1 MAWLDFNAQTAAETA
16 EIKRRKAAITRRI
29 RKQVLAELGIV
40 RLPKRGERT
49 LVTGAQGTGKSRTCA
64 KTIAEMPGG
73 GLSIW
78 WLVPTLDKADEQAG
92 EYNRLRTA
100 DSLLGRVVRGR
111 GALDPRTND
120 TDAMCPRHEVVNRAA
135 AMGVF
140 VQKQICDNGCSLR
153 FSCGFQR
160 QATALRDDPIG
171 LFLMAKD
178 YLWLPCPAPRPDLV
192 IVDESVVDKAT
203 DTVSF
208 DPSRIVAD
216 ELWVG
221 GDLEEA
227 MGRRCLALLVRAAI
241 VEHPG
246 RELAFLRERDVT
258 VGAVREALS
267 HLATREEAQP
277 VLDGAMSDKTIE
289 SILDAVEAREILKV
303 LRLFRQ
309 IRVELPQPRAR
320 LNSVRFE
327 PDATVTVAGQVERQ
341 PRVFVSAVRT
351 LRLAQEIPVLAL
363 DGTGSI
369 DLNRR
374 IFGERMTVER
384 FPVPRN
390 AEVWQVTSKAFSRQ
404 SITGTDRRGNPISSK
419 KTHEAARLRRHVLD
433 LLKMLPGDVLL
444 VTYKQAE
451 EILRPDLPPHVQ
463 TAHFGALRGLN
474 AYEHC
479 ETAVVMGRE
488 QPSAQAIEALTR
500 PFCAIDP
507 EPFIPVGEYVLQ
519 SRGRRM
525 RNGGPNIAEVH
536 VHPDTRCQAMLEQ
549 VREAEI
555 AQAVDRV
562 RPVFNRRR
570 IIVLTN
576 VALDLTVDHALTWP
590 ELRPGKFAFAFTRHG
605 VLPLSAGDLC
615 RGFPD
620 LWRLENTAK
629 VELNRAGFHTNEKGV
644 HFPNNISIWSL
655 YPISTARYRRKNQR
669 GAAARA
675 LIDASL
681 PDPRAVLESLVGVLT
696 EFHLD
701 RPSGAPADAST
712 PEPQRPVR
720 SLPPLA
726 AAFPPRDTC
735 SPRCRRMD
743 ALLTCSAWPA
753 SSSSWP
759 WLQSSPGQNGRP
771 SHDLAP

>member
-1 MAWLDFNAQTAAETA
+1 MAPLDFNAQTAPEAA
-16 EIKRRKAAITRRI
+16 AIGRRKAAITRRI
-29 RKQVLAELGIV
+29 RMQVLAELGLD
-40 RLPKRGERT
+40 RLPRLGERT

-64 KTIAEMPGG
+64 ETIAGLPGG
-73 GLSIW
+73 HLSFW
-78 WLVPTLDKADEQAG
+78 WLVPSLEKADEQAH

-111 GALDPRTND
+111 GAPDPRTEGG
-120 TDAMCPRHEVVNRAA
+120 DAMCPRHEVVNRAA
-135 AMGVF
+135 AMGVN
-140 VQKQICDNGCSLR
+140 VQKAICDNGCSLR
-153 FSCGFQR
+153 FSCGFQC
-160 QATALRDDPIG
+160 QATVLREDPTG
-171 LFLMAKD
+171 LFLMASD
-178 YLWLPCPAPRPDLV
+178 YLWLPCPAPRPDVV
-192 IVDESVVDKAT
+192 IVDESVFDKSI
-203 DTVSF
+203 DIVSF

-216 ELWVG
+216 ELWAG
-221 GDLEEA
+221 GDLDEA
-227 MGRRCLALLVRAAI
+227 MGRRCLALLIRAAA

-258 VGAVREALS
+258 VEAVRAALT

-277 VLDGAMSDKTIE
+277 VLDGTMTDKEIANL
-289 SILDAVEAREILKV
+289 LDAVEAREILKV

-309 IRVELPQPRAR
+309 IRIELPQPRRR
-320 LNSVRFE
+320 LNTVWFD
-327 PDATVTVAGQVERQ
+327 PDAKVMVDGEIERQ
-341 PRVFVSAVRT
+341 PRVFVSTVRA
-351 LRLAQEIPVLAL
+351 LQIPQDVPVLAL

-374 IFGERMTVER
+374 IFGERMTCER

-390 AEVWQVTSKAFSRQ
+390 AEVWQVTSKRFSRQ
-404 SITGTDRRGNPISSK
+404 SITGADRRGNPISPK
-419 KTHEAARLRRHVLD
+419 KTHEAARLRRQVLD
-433 LLKMLPGDVLL
+433 LLKMLPGKVLL

-451 EILRPDLPPHVQ
+451 AILRPDLPPHVEV
-463 TAHFGALRGLN
+463 AHFGALRGLN

-479 ETAVVMGRE
+479 EAAVVMGRE
-488 QPSAQAIEALTR
+488 QPSPQAIEALTR
-500 PFCAIDP
+500 PFCATDA
-507 EPFIPVGEYVLQ
+507 EPFMPIGEYVLQ

-525 RNGGPNIAEVH
+525 RNGGPNVTEVQ

-549 VREAEI
+549 VREAEV

-590 ELRPGKFAFAFTRHG
+590 ELRPGKFAYAFARHG
-605 VLPLSAGDLC
+605 VLPLSAGDVC

-629 VELNRAGFHTNEKGV
+629 VELHRAGFYTNEKGV

-655 YPISTARYRRKNQR
+655 YPILTARYRRRDQR

-675 LIDASL
+675 LVDAAL
-681 PDPRAVLESLVGVLT
+681 QDPRAVLEGLVGELT

-701 RPSGAPADAST
+701 RPPSSHAEAGVPDS
-712 PEPQRPVR
+712 EGPVR
-720 SLPPLA
+720 PLPPLA
-726 AAFPPRDTC
+726 AALSAEGLLLASLPTDARPPDMLGMARVIKLMTMAAG
-735 SPRCRRMD
+735 PER
-743 ALLTCSAWPA
+743 AAA
-753 SSSSWP
+753 
-759 WLQSSPGQNGRP
+759 
-771 SHDLAP
+771 A

>member
-1 MAWLDFNAQTAAETA
+1 MPPLDFNAPTAEEAA

-29 RKQVLAELGIV
+29 RREVLAELRLE

-49 LVTGAQGTGKSRTCA
+49 LVTGAQGTGKSWTCA
-64 KTIAEMPGG
+64 ETLAELPAG

-78 WLVPTLDKADEQAG
+78 WLVPSLEKADEQAG
-92 EYNRLRTA
+92 EYNRLRTT

-111 GALDPRTND
+111 GALDPRTKGA
-120 TDAMCPRHEVVNRAA
+120 DAMCPRHVVVNRAA
-135 AMGVF
+135 AMGVN
-140 VQKQICDNGCSLR
+140 VQKVICDNGCPLR

-160 QATALRDDPIG
+160 QATALRDDPTG
-171 LFLMAKD
+171 LFLMASD
-178 YLWLPCPAPRPDLV
+178 YLWLPCRARRADIV
-192 IVDESVVDKAT
+192 IVDESVVDKAKEI
-203 DTVSF
+203 VSF

-216 ELWVG
+216 ELWAG

-227 MGRRCLALLVRAAI
+227 MGRRCLALLVRAAV

-258 VGAVREALS
+258 VEAVREAIS

-309 IRVELPQPRAR
+309 IRIELPQLRNR
-320 LNSVRFE
+320 LSTVWFD
-327 PDATVTVAGQVERQ
+327 PDARVMVDGEIERQ

-351 LRLAQEIPVLAL
+351 LSQRLTKETPVLAL

-369 DLNRR
+369 YLNRR
-374 IFGERMTVER
+374 IFGAGMTCER
-384 FPVPRN
+384 FPVPRD
-390 AEVWQVTSKAFSRQ
+390 AEVWQVTSKRFSRQ
-404 SITGTDRRGNPISSK
+404 SITGTDRRGNPISPK
-419 KTHEAARLRRHVLD
+419 KTSEAARLRRQVLD
-433 LLKMLPGDVLL
+433 LLKMLPGKVLL

-451 EILRPDLPPHVQ
+451 EILRPDLPPNVH

-488 QPSAQAIEALTR
+488 QPSPQAIEALTR
-500 PFCAIDP
+500 PFLATDP
-507 EPFIPVGEYVLQ
+507 EPFIPIGEYALQ

-525 RNGGPNIAEVH
+525 RNGGPNVAEVQ
-536 VHPDTRCQAMLEQ
+536 VHPDTRCQAMLGQ

-576 VALDLTVDHALTWP
+576 IALDLTVDHALTWP
-590 ELRPGKFAFAFTRHG
+590 ELRPGKFAYAFARHG

-620 LWRLENTAK
+620 HWPTMKDADNALASLRNYLKT
-629 VELNRAGFHTNEKGV
+629 
-644 HFPNNISIWSL
+644 PNNISIWGFQVVFRDCRL
-655 YPISTARYRRKNQR
+655 ATYRRGGQR
-669 GAAARA
+669 GPAARA
-675 LIDASL
+675 LVDAAL
-681 PDPRAVLESLVGVLT
+681 HDPRAVLESLVGELT
-696 EFHLD
+696 EFHVE
-701 RPSGAPADAST
+701 RPSDSPAEAGAPQAA
-712 PEPQRPVR
+712 PQA
-720 SLPPLA
+720 LAAFPPLA
-726 AAFPPRDTC
+726 AALCAEGHLLARL
-735 SPRCRRMD
+735 SPD
-743 ALLTCSAWPA
+743 
-753 SSSSWP
+753 
-759 WLQSSPGQNGRP
+759 GRP
-771 SHDLAP
+771 PDMLGMAHVIKLMALADELAGAERAAVA

>member
-1 MAWLDFNAQTAAETA
+1 MAPLDFNTRTAEEAA
-16 EIKRRKAAITRRI
+16 EIKRRKAAITRRV
-29 RKQVLAELGIV
+29 RREVLAELGIAK
-40 RLPKRGERT
+40 LPKRGERT

-64 KTIAEMPGG
+64 ETIATLPGG
-73 GLSIW
+73 DLSFW
-78 WLVPTLDKADEQAG
+78 WLVPSLEKADEQAD
-92 EYNRLRTA
+92 EYNGMRGT
-100 DSLLGRVVRGR
+100 DSLLARVVRGR
-111 GALDPRTND
+111 GAVDPRTND
-120 TDAMCPRHEVVNRAA
+120 ADTMCPRHLVVNRAA
-135 AMGVF
+135 AMGVN
-140 VQKQICDNGCSLR
+140 VQKAICDNGCPLR

-160 QATALRDDPIG
+160 QATALRENTSG
-171 LFLMAKD
+171 LFLMASD
-178 YLWLPCPAPRPDLV
+178 YLWLPCPAPRPDIV
-192 IVDESVVDKAT
+192 IVDESVIDKAKE
-203 DTVSF
+203 TVSF

-216 ELWVG
+216 ELWAG

-227 MGRRCLALLVRAAI
+227 MGRRLALLVRAAV

-258 VGAVREALS
+258 VAAVREALS

-277 VLDGAMSDKTIE
+277 AVDGYMSDRTIAG
-289 SILDAVEAREILKV
+289 ILDAVEAREILKV

-309 IRVELPQPRAR
+309 IRRELPQSRAR
-320 LNSVRFE
+320 LNSVWFD
-327 PDATVTVAGQVERQ
+327 PDAKVTVGGEVERQ

-351 LRLAQEIPVLAL
+351 LRLPQEVPILGL

-374 IFGERMTVER
+374 VFGERMTVER

-390 AEVWQVTSKAFSRQ
+390 AEVWQVTSKTFSRQ
-404 SITGTDRRGNPISSK
+404 SITGTDRRGNPISPK
-419 KTHEAARLRRHVLD
+419 KMSEAARLRRQVLD
-433 LLKMLPGDVLL
+433 LLKMLPGQVLL
-444 VTYKQAE
+444 ATYKQAE

-500 PFCAIDP
+500 PFCATDP

-519 SRGRRM
+519 SRGRRI
-525 RNGGPNIAEVH
+525 RNGGPNVAEVQ

-562 RPVFNRRR
+562 RPVFRRRR

-576 VALDLTVDHALTWP
+576 IALDLTVDHALTWP
-590 ELRPGKFAFAFTRHG
+590 ELRPGQFAYAFARHG

-620 LWRLENTAK
+620 LWPAVKDADNALAPLRNYLKT
-629 VELNRAGFHTNEKGV
+629 
-644 HFPNNISIWSL
+644 PNNISIWGFQVVFPGCRL
-655 YPISTARYRRKNQR
+655 AIYRRAGQR
-669 GAAARA
+669 GPAARA
-675 LIDASL
+675 LVDAAL
-681 PDPRAVLESLVGVLT
+681 HDPRAVLESLVGELT
-696 EFHLD
+696 EFHVE
-701 RPSGAPADAST
+701 RPSEPPAEASAPV
-712 PEPQRPVR
+712 PERPTR
-720 SLPPLA
+720 TLPALA
-726 AAFPPRDTC
+726 AALSAEGHLLASLPFDARPPDMLGMAGVMKLMTLA
-735 SPRCRRMD
+735 D
-743 ALLTCSAWPA
+743 E
-753 SSSSWP
+753 
-759 WLQSSPGQNGRP
+759 PGGAER
-771 SHDLAP
+771 AAVA